1 MSAADAI
8 IDLYDRRACDW
19 DADRGRDLFERP
31 WLERFAALLPPGGT
45 VLDIG
50 CGAGDPI
57 ARHFLN
63 AGYEITGVDSGA
75 GMIAICREKFPTAA
89 WIVSDM
95 RELDLGKAFDGILAW
110 HSLFHLTP
118 EDQVRMFPIFRKHAR
133 PGTALMF
140 TSGILHGD
148 HVGEWRGEPLY
159 HGSLDEDVYR
169 RLLDENGFDLVHHI
183 AGDADCGNA
192 NIWLCRAR

>member
-8 IDLYDRRACDW
+8 IELYDRRARDW

-31 WLERFAALLPPGGT
+31 WLDRFAALLPAGGS

-50 CGAGDPI
+50 CGSGDPI
-57 ARHFLN
+57 ARHFLES
-63 AGYEITGVDSGA
+63 GYDLTGVDSGA
-75 GMIAICREKFPTAA
+75 NMIAICRDKFPAA
-89 WIVSDM
+89 DWVVSDM
-95 RELDLGKAFDGILAW
+95 RELNLGKAFDGIIAW

-118 EDQVRMFPIFRKHAR
+118 DDQMKIFPIFRNHAK

-140 TSGILHGD
+140 TSGIVHGG

-159 HGSLDEDVYR
+159 HGSLDAAAYR
-169 RLLDENGFDLVHHI
+169 ALLDENGFDLVHHV
-183 AGDADCGNA
+183 AGDPQCGHA